1 MSFMFFERD
10 VGCGPSVSAVWWAS
24 CFGVGIDHGTSEV
37 GGRLRIFGR
46 SVNQGPFESV
56 MGFVLLE
63 KLVADPP

>member
-1 MSFMFFERD
+1 MFLGEWFGRGHSSSVMSFMFFERD

-46 SVNQGPFESV
+46 SVNHGP
-56 MGFVLLE
+56 L
-63 KLVADPP
+63 